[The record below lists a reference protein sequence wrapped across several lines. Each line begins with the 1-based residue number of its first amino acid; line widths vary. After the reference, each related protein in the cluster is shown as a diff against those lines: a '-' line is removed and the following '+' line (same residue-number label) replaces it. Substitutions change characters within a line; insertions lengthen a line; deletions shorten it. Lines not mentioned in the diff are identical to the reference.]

1 MAAPTAAG
9 KSVTG
14 CGSTLPGTST
24 DIAFFGPLKS
34 PCEFFFSFHISIINI
49 YLFPSRI
56 CVLFYIYI
64 FVLPSFSM
72 PCFALIVPSVLGK
85 FSYCVYVVCF
95 VDFVVCSFDLTSS
108 HTRFGIASG
117 LLLPSREKVQHV
129 LCLGHTN

>member
-85 FSYCVYVVCF
+85 FSFSCLRGMLCRLCCMLIWPHEQPHTLWDCVWVASTFSRKSPTCVM
-95 VDFVVCSFDLTSS
+95 LRS
-108 HTRFGIASG
+108 H
-117 LLLPSREKVQHV
+117 
-129 LCLGHTN
+129 